1 MYVFIIF
8 FAILS
13 IVILKEITLYFKIRK
28 KTIDFIA
35 FRLLSRFNYLIL
47 IQIFT
52 LFWQFVIRQD
62 IELFP
67 IWMLLFLFYGPYL
80 FLILH
85 HFLFKE
91 REKFLAIYFKDYYLS
106 LCLFIGFSSM
116 IFYMIE
122 DLRFNR
128 NLWLYFFYVF
138 IVAHLLFY
146 SIKGFYVLKN
156 ALIDESVDEKGN
168 FKLIKYISY
177 LISFVLIFS
186 IIIFVFLTL
195 FKNNYDVLF
204 VFSTI
209 TLLWFYVVINIFR
222 QQIYRNVFS
231 VENLNLERIKIN
243 DCSVG
248 SSEIININTIKD
260 ATKNFDCVKYQEQDD
275 SLERDVD
282 YEENKYE
289 KVRLSTDFLNQLDIK
304 VQQVIIKEKA
314 FQDPNFKISD
324 LATKT
329 KVSRY
334 YLAQYFTY
342 MHNMNFREYINSLR
356 IEEILNQIQN
366 RDKEDQ
372 ISVNELFFQS
382 AFNSKASFFKSFK
395 NVTGM
400 TPTEYMRV
408 I

>member
-1 MYVFIIF
+1 
-8 FAILS
+8 
-13 IVILKEITLYFKIRK
+13 
-28 KTIDFIA
+28 
-35 FRLLSRFNYLIL
+35 
-47 IQIFT
+47 
-52 LFWQFVIRQD
+52 
-62 IELFP
+62 
-67 IWMLLFLFYGPYL
+67 
-80 FLILH
+80 
-85 HFLFKE
+85 
-91 REKFLAIYFKDYYLS
+91 
-106 LCLFIGFSSM
+106 
-116 IFYMIE
+116 MIE

>member
-13 IVILKEITLYFKIRK
+13 IIVLKEITLYFKIRK
-28 KTIDFIA
+28 KTIDFVA

-85 HFLFKE
+85 HFLFKV
-91 REKFLAIYFKDYYLS
+91 REKFLAVYFKDYYLS

-138 IVAHLLFY
+138 IVVHLLFY

-156 ALIDESVDEKGN
+156 ILIDESVDKKRD

-204 VFSTI
+204 IFSTI
-209 TLLWFYVVINIFR
+209 TLLWFYVIISLFR
-222 QQIYRNVFS
+222 QQVYQNVFS
-231 VENLNLERIKIN
+231 VENLNSEGIEIN
-243 DCSVG
+243 DYSEDN
-248 SSEIININTIKD
+248 SEIIIENRIKETTKGLDCFEYQIEEDNIK
-260 ATKNFDCVKYQEQDD
+260 
-275 SLERDVD
+275 RDTD
-282 YEENKYE
+282 YDESKYE

-304 VQQVIIKEKA
+304 VQQVIINEKA
-314 FQDPNFKISD
+314 FQDPHFKISD
-324 LATKT
+324 LAAKT